1 MKKEDIKIKQVIA
14 GLCIILAGIFY
25 TVTRAQSVSAPVFET
40 VEASGL
46 EDYGASAGE
55 SAGGLSA
62 ESGVDGAVVQEQ
74 KIIPEEEAAPRE
86 IFVHVC
92 GEVKNPGVYRMEE
105 GDRIYEALEQA
116 GGFTDKA
123 ASDFLNMAQIL
134 EDGMKLT
141 VPDEE
146 TVNLIESNQ
155 NQGAAGLPPAGVVT
169 SNGSAQTSSM
179 QSDKVNI
186 NTASKEQLM
195 TLKGIGEARAEDII
209 SYREQSGSFR
219 RIEDIMKVSGI
230 KEAAFQ
236 KIKENITV

>member
-1 MKKEDIKIKQVIA
+1 MKKKDIRIKHVIV
-14 GLCIILAGIFY
+14 GLCILLAGIFY
-25 TVTRAQSVSAPVFET
+25 TGARTQNNASLPAFET
-40 VEASGL
+40 VETLGVEAYST
-46 EDYGASAGE
+46 AA
-55 SAGGLSA
+55 A
-62 ESGVDGAVVQEQ
+62 EVVL
-74 KIIPEEEAAPRE
+74 PHE
-86 IFVHVC
+86 IVIHVC

-105 GDRIYEALEQA
+105 GSRIYEALEQA

-123 ASDFLNMAQIL
+123 APDFLNMAQIL

-146 TVNLIESNQ
+146 TVRQIESNQ
-155 NQGAAGLPPAGVVT
+155 SLGTAGLSQVGAVIQG
-169 SNGSAQTSSM
+169 GSASAGNR

-209 SYREQSGSFR
+209 SHRERSGSFQT
-219 RIEDIMKVSGI
+219 IEDIMKVSGI